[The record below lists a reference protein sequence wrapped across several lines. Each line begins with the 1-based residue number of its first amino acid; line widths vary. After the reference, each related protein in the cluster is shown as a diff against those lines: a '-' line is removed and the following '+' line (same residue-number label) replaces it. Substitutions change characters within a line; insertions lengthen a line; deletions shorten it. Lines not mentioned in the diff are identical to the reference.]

1 MAAQEQAPSV
11 SSEWWALYGDATLNE
26 LVAAARKSNV
36 DLRLA
41 AARVREAEALL
52 RETGTAFYPEVTGG
66 YGDFGEKWTTDLSTT
81 AVHGESIGGNVK
93 ITVVD
98 GTSTDIANAGGYAV
112 APPPVSPSG
121 IDLN

>member
-1 MAAQEQAPSV
+1 MDRIGMNPNQ
-11 SSEWWALYGDATLNE
+11 
-26 LVAAARKSNV
+26 AAAGGEETMT
-36 DLRLA
+36 LA
-41 AARVREAEALL
+41 ASYGSLKGDL
-52 RETGTAFYPEVTGG
+52 TASLERCIAAAGEPEVTGG

-81 AVHGESIGGNVK
+81 AAHGESIGGNAK